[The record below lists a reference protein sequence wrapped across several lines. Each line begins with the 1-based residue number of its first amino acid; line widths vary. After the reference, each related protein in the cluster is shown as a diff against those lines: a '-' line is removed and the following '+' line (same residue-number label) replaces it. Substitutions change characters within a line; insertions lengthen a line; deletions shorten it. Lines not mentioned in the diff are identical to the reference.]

1 MFFHTGVIW
10 EHNEDLVAAR
20 GAFEKACADLGISP
34 DAHDN
39 DQHAQL
45 EQIFV
50 SLINAG
56 ECDPEVLRA
65 KAVHQLRLPAA
76 GLFHQIV

>member
-1 MFFHTGVIW
+1 MFW
-10 EHNEDLVAAR
+10 EHNEELLAAR
-20 GAFEKACADLGISP
+20 SAFELACADLGIGSEP
-34 DAHDN
+34 HDDN
-39 DQHAQL
+39 RREQL

-65 KAVHQLRLPAA
+65 KAVHQLRPPAA
-76 GLFHQIV
+76 GLFHQIA